1 MRRTITGVVLVGL
14 ALRLAM
20 LAGAGEVLG
29 AWVQEA
35 AADGRL
41 ISATL
46 SLELG
51 GAGSEPPED
60 TQEAE
65 PSPGTEP
72 ARETPAGEIPAGEV
86 IRPMLVTVTPPAE
99 REEEKDGKSEEE
111 ETEIRS
117 ATISAGVS
125 LDNYTGFDIDL
136 DALTSEGLSITLRRD
151 APQVLIV
158 HTHSSEAYT
167 QENYNRYEESDP
179 YRTEDTNYSVVRV
192 GDALAEKL
200 GGYGL
205 NVLHDREIYDY
216 PSYTGSY
223 NRSGAAVE
231 QYLAQYPS
239 LAVVIDLHRDA
250 LGSGDVVYKTK
261 ADLSGRSS
269 AQVLFIVGTGE
280 NGLYHPNW
288 RENLKLALYLQ
299 SAMDGRYPTL
309 ARPVSL
315 VKERYNQHL
324 SDGMLILEVGSTG
337 NTLSEA
343 ITAAELFG
351 ECAGPAL
358 AALIEPYA

>member
-1 MRRTITGVVLVGL
+1 MRRTITGVILVGV

-51 GAGSEPPED
+51 GAGQEQPED
-60 TQEAE
+60 TQEAVE
-65 PSPGTEP
+65 SPEAVPAQKTLTED
-72 ARETPAGEIPAGEV
+72 I
-86 IRPMLVTVTPPAE
+86 IRPMQVTVTPPAE
-99 REEEKDGKSEEE
+99 REEGEDIPEENS
-111 ETEIRS
+111 TEIRS

-125 LDNYTGFDIDL
+125 LDNNTGFDVDL
-136 DALTSEGLSITLRRD
+136 EALTAQGLNITLMRD

-179 YRTEDTNYSVVRV
+179 YRTEDKNYSVVRV
-192 GDALAEKL
+192 GDVLAEKL
-200 GGYGL
+200 SGYGL
-205 NVLHDREIYDY
+205 TVLHDREIYDY

-223 NRSGAAVE
+223 SRSGTAVE
-231 QYLAQYPS
+231 QYLAEYPS
-239 LAVVIDLHRDA
+239 IAVVIDLHRDA
-250 LGSGDVVYKTK
+250 LGNGDVVYKTK

-288 RENLKLALYLQ
+288 QENLKLALYLQ
-299 SAMDGRYPTL
+299 NAMDSRYPTL

-324 SDGMLILEVGSTG
+324 SCGMLILEVGSTG

-343 ITAAELFG
+343 IMAAELFG

-358 AALIEPYA
+358 AELFEPYA

>member
-1 MRRTITGVVLVGL
+1 MRRTITGAVLVGL

-29 AWVQEA
+29 AWVQER

-51 GAGSEPPED
+51 GAGQEQPED
-60 TQEAE
+60 TEEAPASPEAE
-65 PSPGTEP
+65 QAEVQKMTAE
-72 ARETPAGEIPAGEV
+72 EI
-86 IRPMLVTVTPPAE
+86 IRPMLVTVTPPE
-99 REEEKDGKSEEE
+99 REEEDEPEEDE
-111 ETEIRS
+111 PEIRS

-125 LDNYTGFDIDL
+125 LDNNTGFDVDL
-136 DALTSEGLSITLRRD
+136 EALAAEGLNLTLKRN

-167 QENYNRYEESDP
+167 QESYNRYEESDP
-179 YRTEDTNYSVVRV
+179 YRTEDKNYSVVRV

-231 QYLAQYPS
+231 QYLAQYPGI
-239 LAVVIDLHRDA
+239 AVVIDLHRDA

-261 ADLSGRSS
+261 ADLTGKSS

-299 SAMDGRYPTL
+299 SAMDSRYPTL

-324 SDGMLILEVGSTG
+324 SSGMLILEVGSTG
-337 NTLSEA
+337 NTLNEA
-343 ITAAELFG
+343 IMAAELFG

-358 AALIEPYA
+358 AGLIEPYA

>member
-1 MRRTITGVVLVGL
+1 MRRAITGAVLVGL

-35 AADGRL
+35 ATDGRL

-65 PSPGTEP
+65 PSPGAEQ
-72 ARETPAGEIPAGEV
+72 ARQTPAAEAPEI

-99 REEEKDGKSEEE
+99 REEEEDGSSEEE
-111 ETEIRS
+111 DETQIRS

-125 LDNYTGFDIDL
+125 LDNNTGFDIDL
-136 DALTSEGLSITLRRD
+136 DVLTSEGLNITLKRST
-151 APQVLIV
+151 PQVLII

-192 GDALAEKL
+192 GDVLAEKL
-200 GGYGL
+200 GGFGL

-239 LAVVIDLHRDA
+239 IAVVIDLHRDA
-250 LGSGDVVYKTK
+250 LGSDDVVYKTK

-343 ITAAELFG
+343 IMAAELFG

-358 AALIEPYA
+358 AALVEPYA